1 MVLYAF
7 GWTEA
12 YPDLLWESRARCA
25 MKQYEKIK
33 LGRDDVFDVLFWIG
47 WVWMRTPLRFCHT
60 SPRVLLSVWMDGT
73 TSLGCSGVCV
83 RIEQSSNIKKSK
95 NRNHGCKC
103 SYELCILMMVLEG
116 VVIYSPQTKIH
127 LNICYC
133 MQIAE
138 CDCDF
143 MANGPCPSMYVVCF
157 LENPGKS

>member
-33 LGRDDVFDVLFWIG
+33 FGRDDLFDVLFWIG

-116 VVIYSPQTKIH
+116 VEIYSPPNKDTPEHMLLYADCRSSWPMAPAQTCTWSVSWKT
-127 LNICYC
+127 
-133 MQIAE
+133 Q
-138 CDCDF
+138 
-143 MANGPCPSMYVVCF
+143 
-157 LENPGKS
+157 GKS